1 MLLIVPDR
9 QFMMPLSFRRLK
21 QGLRLA
27 VRALTLVEA
36 RGLSERLALQEAS
49 RRFRV
54 RDVDTLR
61 LSHRLLIETLRRLNL
76 INLAVSE
83 ALKPLEIR
91 DLRPEAR
98 SFLKLYA
105 YTTLFE
111 DGGVRAY
118 ARAGRAVLGVG
129 EFSRVEMALGRL
141 RMMTPEEL
149 LEGLNDVE
157 RTALKTYMP
166 TWFVRYCFRLFGR
179 HEALRILESMSNPTP
194 IYVRVNTL
202 RASRDLVVKECER
215 EGVKLEADPDL
226 PYLYRVVGWDVP
238 PVHTRAYR
246 RGHYYI
252 QDKSSCL
259 AVEVADPKPFM
270 TVLDVCAAPGGKT
283 TLMAQRMKNRGVIV
297 SVDYSDR
304 RMRTLRVETR
314 RMGVAVCHPVVSD
327 AVNPLPVRVEADLVL
342 IDPPCT
348 STGAFGRRPS
358 AKWRI
363 TSRSP
368 KTMSELQYRMLETSS
383 RYVREGGVLVYSTCS
398 VTVEENELVVE
409 RFLKDNPN
417 FELEEAT
424 PRIGVPGLR
433 GLTECMRLYPHLHE
447 CNGFFVAKMVRKY

>member
-1 MLLIVPDR
+1 MSPPTK
-9 QFMMPLSFRRLK
+9 FMMSLSFRKLK
-21 QGLRLA
+21 QSLHTA
-27 VRALTLVEA
+27 VRALTLVEM

-49 RRFRV
+49 RKVRV
-54 RDVDTLR
+54 RDLEVLR
-61 LSHRLLIETLRRLNL
+61 FAHRLLIETVRRLNL

-83 ALKPLEIR
+83 ALKPVSLNELKP
-91 DLRPEAR
+91 DVR
-98 SFLKLYA
+98 SFLKVYA
-105 YTTLFE
+105 YAVLFG
-111 DGGVRAY
+111 DGRPHAY
-118 ARAGRAVLGVG
+118 ARAGRSILGAG
-129 EFSRVEMALGRL
+129 EVSRVEEALGRI
-141 RMMTPEEL
+141 RMMDLDDLYHDLSDEERVA
-149 LEGLNDVE
+149 LE
-157 RTALKTYMP
+157 TCMP

-179 HEALRILESMSNPTP
+179 HTALRLLEAMSRPTP

-202 RASRDLVVKECER
+202 RTSGSRVVEECER
-215 EGVKLEADPDL
+215 EGLKLVADSDL

-259 AVEVADPKPFM
+259 AVEVADPKPFT

-314 RMGVAVCHPVVSD
+314 RMGVTVCHPVVSD

-383 RYVREGGVLVYSTCS
+383 RYVKKGGVLVYSTCS

>member
-1 MLLIVPDR
+1 MSPPTK
-9 QFMMPLSFRRLK
+9 FMMSLSFRKLK
-21 QGLRLA
+21 QSLHTA
-27 VRALTLVEA
+27 VRALTLVEV

-49 RRFRV
+49 RKVRIRDLEVLRF
-54 RDVDTLR
+54 T
-61 LSHRLLIETLRRLNL
+61 HRLLIETIRRLNL

-83 ALKPLEIR
+83 ALKPLSLNELKP
-91 DLRPEAR
+91 DVR
-98 SFLKLYA
+98 SFLKVYA
-105 YTTLFE
+105 YAVLFE
-111 DGGVRAY
+111 DGRPHAY
-118 ARAGRAVLGVG
+118 ARAGRSILGAG
-129 EFSRVEMALGRL
+129 EVSRVEEALGRM
-141 RMMTPEEL
+141 RMMDLDELYHGLRDEER
-149 LEGLNDVE
+149 V
-157 RTALKTYMP
+157 ALKTCMP

-179 HEALRILESMSNPTP
+179 HASLRLLEAMSRPTP

-202 RASRDLVVKECER
+202 RASGSRVVEECER
-215 EGVKLEADPDL
+215 EGLKLEADSDL

-259 AVEVADPKPFM
+259 AVEVANPKPFT

-314 RMGVAVCHPVVSD
+314 RMGVTVCHPVVSD

-363 TSRSP
+363 TTRSS

-383 RYVREGGVLVYSTCS
+383 RYVKKGGVLVYSTCS

-409 RFLKDNPN
+409 RFLKDNSN

-433 GLTECMRLYPHLHE
+433 SLTECMRLYPHLHE